1 MSLAAIIA
9 RHHEPT
15 CEAPAGAPA
24 MATNRRSRN
33 VTQGVARSAN
43 RAMYYAMGYQ
53 DEDFDKPMIGVAN
66 GHSTITPCNSGLQ
79 KLADAAVEAIEAA
92 GANSQLFGTP
102 TISDGIG
109 MGTEGMKYSLV
120 SREVIAD
127 CVETCV
133 NGQWM
138 DGVIVIGGCDKN
150 MPGGMIGIAR
160 CDVPAIYV
168 YGGTVKPGHYKGK
181 DLTIVSAFEAV
192 GEFSSGRMNAED
204 FKQIEKRC
212 IPGSGSCGG
221 MYTANTMSSS
231 FEALGMSLLYSS
243 TQANPDQ
250 EKVDSTTEAARVLVE
265 AVKTDLRPS
274 QIITRQSIENAVALI
289 MAVGGSTNAVL
300 HFLAIAHAANIPFAL
315 EDFEAIRLRT
325 PVLCDLKPS
334 GRYVATDL
342 HAAGGIPQVL
352 KILLANGLLHGECMT
367 ITGKTMAQML
377 ADVPAEP
384 RADQDVIRPF
394 NRPMYEQGHLAILRG
409 NLAEEGA
416 VAKITG
422 LKNPAIT
429 GPARVFDSEDAAM
442 AAIMADQIRAGDVVI
457 IRYEG
462 PKGGPGMREMLSP
475 TSAIIGKGLGESVG
489 LITDGRFSGG
499 TWGMVVGHVAPEAYV
514 GGTLAL
520 VQEGDSVTMDA
531 TRQLLQLNVPDE
543 EIARR
548 RAAWTQPA
556 PRYTRGVLAKFA
568 KLASSASK
576 GAITDEKLF

>member
-1 MSLAAIIA
+1 
-9 RHHEPT
+9 
-15 CEAPAGAPA
+15 
-24 MATNRRSRN
+24 MAHNERSRN

-43 RAMYYAMGYQ
+43 RAMYYAMGYREQ
-53 DEDFDKPMIGVAN
+53 DFDRPMVGVAN
-66 GHSTITPCNSGLQ
+66 AHSTITPCNSGLQ
-79 KLADAAVEAIEAA
+79 RLAEAAVAEI
-92 GANSQLFGTP
+92 GRSDANSQIFGVP
-102 TISDGIG
+102 TVSDGIG

-127 CVETCV
+127 AIETCV

-138 DGVIVIGGCDKN
+138 DGLIAIGGCDKN
-150 MPGGMIGIAR
+150 MPGSMMAIAR
-160 CDVPAIYV
+160 CNVPAIFV

-192 GEFSSGRMNAED
+192 GEFTAGRISRED
-204 FKQIEKRC
+204 FREIEQRC

-231 FEALGMSLLYSS
+231 FEALGMSLPYSS
-243 TQANPDQ
+243 TMANPDQ
-250 EKVDSTTEAARVLVE
+250 EKVDSTVESARVLL
-265 AVKTDLRPS
+265 AALRRGLKPS
-274 QIITRQSIENAVALI
+274 HIIMRESIENAVSLV

-300 HFLAIAHAANIPFAL
+300 HYLAIAHAARVEWTI
-315 EDFEAIRLRT
+315 EDFERIRRRV

-342 HAAGGIPQVL
+342 HRAGGIPQVM
-352 KILLANGLLHGECMT
+352 KILLANGLIDGRCMT
-367 ITGKTMAQML
+367 ITGRTMAEL
-377 ADVPAEP
+377 LRDVPEQP
-384 RADQDVIRPF
+384 RADQDVIRPIG
-394 NRPMYEQGHLAILRG
+394 NPVYRQGHLAILHG
-409 NLAEEGA
+409 NLATEGC

-422 LKNPAIT
+422 LKKTAIT

-442 AAIMADQIRAGDVVI
+442 EAILGDRIRAGDVIV

-475 TSAIIGKGLGESVG
+475 TSALIGKGLGDSVG

-514 GGTLAL
+514 GGLLAL
-520 VQEGDSVTMDA
+520 VHEGDSITIDA
-531 TRQLLQLNVPDE
+531 DRLLLQLNVAEP
-543 EIARR
+543 EIAKRR
-548 RAAWTQPA
+548 TAWSPPK

-568 KLASSASK
+568 RVVSSASR
-576 GAITDEKLF
+576 GAITDQEQEG